1 MPLFEVLIEMCY
13 NISRMTKLTRKI
25 TERTGRAFGVSE
37 IRNNLVSLSDKVDK
51 LVRDSMKREE
61 VENYFSKLCD
71 ELKEKDEILG
81 KYGSFYY
88 YNELAK
94 NIHSCLFEEYRGMNK
109 DKSAVLVACGPSLD
123 DYVVN
128 KKLYHVGV
136 NRAFLKKGL
145 RLDALFMHDKMM
157 LDSHKKELAQL
168 RAEKFIAFAT
178 DNYNSENFNLDTKEV
193 DEISARR
200 FIISDVSIPRIGGGV
215 FDVINPDICSGVL
228 MDRGG
233 GTIFSALQFLLFTE
247 PSRIYLVGCD
257 CENSGYFKEAK
268 KIAQKNYLN
277 EINNLWLEAASFM
290 RQYYP
295 NLEVYSINPVKL
307 EGVFNDMYT
316 ESFLEKHPGRKVSKE
331 QIWSGD

>member
-1 MPLFEVLIEMCY
+1 
-13 NISRMTKLTRKI
+13 MTNLAKKI
-25 TERTGRAFGVSE
+25 AKRTGRAFGVSE
-37 IRNNLVSLSDKVDK
+37 IRDDLVALSDKVDGILQDNSK
-51 LVRDSMKREE
+51 NNEIEDYLFRIYDDLKNRI
-61 VENYFSKLCD
+61 EN
-71 ELKEKDEILG
+71 IG
-81 KYGSFYY
+81 KYGSFCY

-94 NIHSCLFEEYRGMNK
+94 NIHPCLFEKYRGINK
-109 DKSAVLVACGPSLD
+109 GKSAVLVACGPSLD
-123 DYVVN
+123 DYVAD
-128 KKLYHVGV
+128 KGMYHVGV

-145 RLDALFMHDKMM
+145 KLDALFMHDKMM
-157 LDSHKKELAQL
+157 LDEHKEGLARL
-168 RAEKFIAFAT
+168 RLDKFAAFAT
-178 DNYNSENFNLDTKEV
+178 DKYNSENFNLNTKEI
-193 DEISARR
+193 DEISAKR
-200 FIISDVSIPRIGGGV
+200 FIISDVSLPRIGGGV
-215 FDVINPDICSGVL
+215 FDVINPDICNGVL

-233 GTIFSALQFLLFTE
+233 GTVFSALQFLLFTE

-316 ESFLEKHPGRKVSKE
+316 ESFLEKHPGKKVSKE
-331 QIWSGD
+331 QIWLGD